1 MDERR
6 LELAEAFLR
15 EAAYRSR
22 AQQAATN
29 ALAAPSNAIG
39 RCGLGERAEVAL
51 DLTERG
57 RELFTQLFG
66 EHASAARVE
75 LVRTV
80 MHDWT
85 VEQDALDRRRNHFL
99 KGFRQ
104 EHGFDRT
111 RYSEEL
117 RARFETG
124 LERVNRDEDRARR
137 EHAERLLPDV

>member
-1 MDERR
+1 MDE

-15 EAAYRSR
+15 EAVYRSR

-29 ALAAPSNAIG
+29 ALSTPSNAIG

-66 EHASAARVE
+66 EHADAPRLE

-80 MHDWT
+80 MHEWT

-99 KGFRQ
+99 KAFRH

-111 RYSEEL
+111 QYSDEQSAL
-117 RARFETG
+117 FEAG
-124 LERVNRDEDRARR
+124 LERVNRDEDRVRR
-137 EHAERLLPDV
+137 EHAERLLQIV